1 MDSTG
6 GHAYMLGVM
15 KPRRT
20 VQAAALALLAGAVS
34 PILTPSLAEEARPLT
49 LPSRDVAVTY
59 HVSGVAA
66 DALPGG
72 APGALQLAWDA
83 AGRRLHVGAEG
94 QPQAAIVDLADGKAV
109 ILDDGSHTALI
120 LPLGKRVSATM
131 ALSGARF
138 QRGGTERVAG
148 HDCTDYAVQDPHGS
162 GTLCITADG
171 VPLRG
176 DGTWDDQAG
185 RFVATRVDYSAQPD
199 ALFHVPPGFM
209 QLSLPKNIGT
219 MGITR

>member
-1 MDSTG
+1 
-6 GHAYMLGVM
+6 M
-15 KPRRT
+15 KSCLPAH
-20 VQAAALALLAGAVS
+20 AAALALLFL
-34 PILTPSLAEEARPLT
+34 PTLAAAQERQPERPPT

-59 HVSGVAA
+59 QVSGVAA

-72 APGALQLAWDA
+72 APGTLELAWDA
-83 AGRRLHVGAEG
+83 AGRRLHVGANG
-94 QPQAAIVDLADGKAV
+94 QPQAAIVDLTADKAV
-109 ILDDGSHTALI
+109 ILDEGSHTALI
-120 LPLGKRVSATM
+120 LPLGKRVTGSIG
-131 ALSGARF
+131 LSGARF

-162 GTLCITADG
+162 GTVCLTADG

-176 DGTWDDQAG
+176 DGTWSGQAG
-185 RFVATRVDYSAQPD
+185 RFTAMRVEYGAQPD
-199 ALFHVPPGFM
+199 SLFHPPPGFM